1 MSKFYGMTIQD
12 GEKSNVQQIL
22 EDLKMNDFSSLDE
35 YRTATG
41 RRDTTKENCE
51 AVVKEREDKL
61 AEANKNSG
69 MDLDETLSFMLDSD
83 AMPEIKMVSKDKLE
97 KYTREEIDELANSL
111 KPKKFK
117 LDETAEDDKA
127 KQDSE
132 EKSSMVENKEKK
144 NTVQRKGPPNIFG
157 GVEDHDPPRFKSPY
171 TGNALSG
178 PPGTLV
184 SSRNNGQAASKV
196 DDNIVNAKK
205 IAPTKSFDQMQE
217 EKRRMA
223 NQEQGEQQA
232 RRGQEQQRQTARTEA
247 PQTERVNRH
256 VATSGST
263 KKDTRTIRQK
273 MRDLFTPTGN
283 EAISREAAVM
293 ATEEALRFGATPIY
307 AWGEEEETEQERRQ
321 RNAEKSMG
329 IVGKFKSRVK
339 RLMNKR
345 KTKITMKVTA
355 LIAMNMMLQ
364 IVTKTAEFENIKQ
377 MLVLLG
383 ISGSMFYLSQDLNA
397 EGVNLRGIRTYI

>member
-1 MSKFYGMTIQD
+1 MTIQD

-69 MDLDETLSFMLDSD
+69 MDIDDTLSFMMDSD
-83 AMPEIKMVSKDKLE
+83 QMPEIKMVPKEKLE
-97 KYTREEIDELANSL
+97 KYTREEINELANSL
-111 KPKKFK
+111 KPKKFTLK
-117 LDETAEDDKA
+117 DTSEDEKDKA
-127 KQDSE
+127 KKDSE
-132 EKSSMVENKEKK
+132 EKSSMIENKEKK
-144 NTVQRKGPPNIFG
+144 NTVKRKGPPTLFG
-157 GVEDHDPPRFKSPY
+157 GAEPYDPPRFQSPY

-178 PPGTLV
+178 PKGTLV
-184 SSRNNGQAASKV
+184 SSRDNGQTTSKA

-205 IAPTKSFDQMQE
+205 IAPTKSFDQLQE

-223 NQEQGEQQA
+223 NQQQGEQTQ
-232 RRGQEQQRQTARTEA
+232 RGQEQQRQTARTEA
-247 PQTERVNRH
+247 PRMENANRH
-256 VATSGST
+256 VATSNNT

-293 ATEEALRFGATPIY
+293 ATEEALRFGASPIY
-307 AWGEEEETEQERRQ
+307 AWGEEEETEKERRQ

-377 MLVLLG
+377 MIVLLG